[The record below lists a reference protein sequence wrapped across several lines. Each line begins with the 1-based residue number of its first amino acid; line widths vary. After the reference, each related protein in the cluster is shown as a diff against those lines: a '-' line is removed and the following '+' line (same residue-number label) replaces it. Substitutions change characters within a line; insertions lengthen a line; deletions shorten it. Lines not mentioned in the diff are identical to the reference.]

1 MEKMNEFMYYVN
13 GRYFTTLKSARN
25 YATGDHGRDVL
36 LTLGDYDETILS
48 YNPMSER
55 LERIQSVNEAKEKL
69 LREYGSK
76 RFVK

>member
-1 MEKMNEFMYYVN
+1 MNENFMYYVS

-55 LERIQSVNEAKEKL
+55 LERIQSANEAKEKL

>member
-1 MEKMNEFMYYVN
+1 MNENFTYYVN

-36 LTLGDYDETILS
+36 LTYGDYDETILS
-48 YNPMSER
+48 YHPMSER
-55 LERIQSVNEAKEKL
+55 LERIQYVNEAKEKL

-76 RFVK
+76 RFIK